1 MRDCMFYVADT
12 NMAEAF
18 KGFLSR
24 PQFHQSL
31 GCAPFNFDSLLD
43 LGRAAGKT
51 DGGLWRHAGGLCKG
65 YLQTHRR
72 LVVCLDR
79 DFGGSP
85 GQAQIRSNIEDQL
98 VAAGWLPESF
108 KVLVINPELEQW
120 IWQDNIHVENALNH
134 TGNQSLRATLL
145 VSGEWPAGAAKP
157 LDPKGALERI
167 VRANLRGNRSSAI
180 YSKITSKVSI
190 GGCQDGEFIAL
201 KQQLSIWFPA
211 EVVV

>member
-31 GCAPFNFDSLLD
+31 GCAPFHFDSLLD

-85 GQAQIRSNIEDQL
+85 GQALIRSNIEDQL
-98 VAAGWLPESF
+98 LDAGWLPGSF
-108 KVLVINPELEQW
+108 KVLVIDPELEQW
-120 IWQDNIHVENALNH
+120 VWQDNIHVENALNH

-145 VSGEWPAGAAKP
+145 AAGEWPAGAAKP
-157 LDPKGALERI
+157 IDPKGALERI

-180 YSKITSKVSI
+180 YSKITSKVSV
-190 GGCQDGEFIAL
+190 GGCQDGEFLAL

-211 EVVV
+211 EVAV